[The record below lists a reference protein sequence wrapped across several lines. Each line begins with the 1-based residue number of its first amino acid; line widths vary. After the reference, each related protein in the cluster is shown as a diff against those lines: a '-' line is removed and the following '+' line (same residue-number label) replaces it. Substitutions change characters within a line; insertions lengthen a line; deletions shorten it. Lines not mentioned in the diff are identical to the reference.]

1 MAAETVTPLRPVES
15 KPLTVD
21 QALLL
26 TRIDALRREQ
36 ARAAAEVE
44 RATRLANDMRLRVAA
59 HQGGI
64 DELQRLLEQA
74 EPKAAESTTQTPG
87 G

>member
-1 MAAETVTPLRPVES
+1 MSGETVTPLRQLDS

-21 QALLL
+21 KAFLLA
-26 TRIDALRREQ
+26 RIEALRREQ
-36 ARAAAEVE
+36 AKAATEVE
-44 RATRLANDMRLRVAA
+44 RATRVASDMRLRVAA
-59 HQGGI
+59 HQGAI

-74 EPKAAESTTQTPG
+74 EPKAAESATQTTG